1 MLIELLING
10 DNREV
15 DNEQRQVQCHICC
28 FIHEL
33 FIDEPQ
39 LCKLI
44 HFQGYPIEVKP
55 ALVAGVP
62 SMHICFSF
70 IPELLSITS
79 NERRLFGINLSA
91 QLARTYSIPKTLDL
105 CRLALRCGL
114 ALAMTLVGG
123 ELCSFFVNSID
134 ALSRV

>member
-1 MLIELLING
+1 M
-10 DNREV
+10 
-15 DNEQRQVQCHICC
+15 
-28 FIHEL
+28 
-33 FIDEPQ
+33 
-39 LCKLI
+39 
-44 HFQGYPIEVKP
+44 
-55 ALVAGVP
+55 P

-79 NERRLFGINLSA
+79 NERRINLLV

-134 ALSRV
+134 AFVTMAATFPPLSALCVELLETMKRLSRHESQLRLDAEHEEYDERDEFLMQSS